1 MQLYRFLTG
10 PDDAQFCKRVSAAL
24 NKGWALHGA
33 PSLTFDP
40 VKGRVIC
47 GQAIVKD
54 VPGVDYDDETVLS
67 DW

>member
-1 MQLYRFLTG
+1 MKLYRFLTG
-10 PDDAQFCKRVSAAL
+10 PDDAAFCKRVSAAL
-24 NKGWALHGA
+24 NKGWELAGA

-47 GQAIVKD
+47 GQAVTKE
-54 VPGVDYDDETVLS
+54 VPGVDYSDDTVLS